1 MLKLVNPEYPIWEV
15 TEFEVPNF
23 NYILSNPR
31 NYTQPGHDNSSGL
44 RQSIKIP
51 QEVNLAWHKSCLPIQ
66 EMLKTCDELVV
77 EQMWK
82 GKLKSFEW
90 PDPEH
95 NSVDVLLDKPGFNM
109 LPHIDSRIVLGVL
122 IMNLQDNPE
131 NSGTYYEQLDYR
143 APTQKGTGTFML
155 NHINTL
161 HSINQPGP
169 TDRLIGYQPLTIH
182 HIPIV

>member
-1 MLKLVNPEYPIWEV
+1 MP
-15 TEFEVPNF
+15 
-23 NYILSNPR
+23 
-31 NYTQPGHDNSSGL
+31 
-44 RQSIKIP
+44 
-51 QEVNLAWHKSCLPIQ
+51 A
-66 EMLKTCDELVV
+66 
-77 EQMWK
+77 
-82 GKLKSFEW
+82 
-90 PDPEH
+90 
-95 NSVDVLLDKPGFNM
+95 
-109 LPHIDSRIVLGVL
+109 HIDSRIVLGVL
-122 IMNLQDNPE
+122 IINLQDNPE

>member
-31 NYTQPGHDNSSGL
+31 NYIQDGHDNDGL

-51 QEVNLAWHKSCLPIQ
+51 QEVNLAWHKSCQPIQ

-77 EQMWK
+77 EQMWC
-82 GKLKSFEW
+82 GKLKSLEW
-90 PDPEH
+90 PNPEYC
-95 NSVDVLLDKPGFNM
+95 SIDVLLDKPGFNM
-109 LPHIDSRIVLGVL
+109 PPHIDNRIVLGVL

-169 TDRLIGYQPLTIH
+169 TDRLIGYQTLTIH
-182 HIPIV
+182 HIQIL

>member
-90 PDPEH
+90 PDSEYD
-95 NSVDVLLDKPGFNM
+95 SVDVLLDKPGFNM
-109 LPHIDSRIVLGVL
+109 PAHIDSRIVLGVL
-122 IMNLQDNPE
+122 IINLQDNPE